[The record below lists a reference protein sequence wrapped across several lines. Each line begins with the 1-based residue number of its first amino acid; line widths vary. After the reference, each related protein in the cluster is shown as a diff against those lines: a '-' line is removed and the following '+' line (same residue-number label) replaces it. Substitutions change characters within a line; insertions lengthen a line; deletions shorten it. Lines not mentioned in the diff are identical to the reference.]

1 MHINQTLSLLFTL
14 TAAPGLLHAG
24 SMETGSIEHAAPFFA
39 ERLPLGIDGEKL
51 GVFID
56 GLDAPAAAAILVD
69 DLGVEE
75 TDIQPSTVPGWFYID
90 VSSSAFFVDRP
101 LLDCL
106 DDLLRLDRFD
116 MVSPVYL
123 AGDMGLPWMPTRD
136 VIIALDPD
144 LDRADASRLADALV
158 PGTIIDVEPG
168 GLPNTYIIQTPYSS
182 AIDVIDLVNRL
193 SGIGPVVYAQPDA
206 ITIHRHFL
214 IPNDPL
220 FPQQWALNQSN
231 NVDMNGPE
239 AWDVTI
245 GSEDVAVV
253 ILDDG
258 AQQNHPDLHQLPGS
272 TFTGSSSAGE
282 HSTPCDGHGTA
293 VSSCVSSTINN
304 NTDLVGIAPGCHTR
318 AGKIFNAIDF
328 FGFCLGFLEFQD
340 SWGVNGI
347 SWSASVGARVTNS
360 SWGGGSP
367 SAAIESAYQSTYNQ
381 GVMHFGAAGNDGSS
395 NISWP
400 ASSQWVHAISAMAS
414 NGSLASF
421 STYGSGLF
429 ASAPGASILTAD
441 RTGGDGFGSGDTVTI
456 DGTSFASPYAA
467 GVAALVFSRNNTLSP
482 ADVKTI
488 LEQNSTDYGSS
499 GYDTLYGWGMV
510 NAEDAVLAVDV
521 EPDCPGD
528 IDGSGNVGVD
538 DLLLVIN
545 QWGSCSSC
553 IADINGDGQV
563 GVDDLLFII
572 SDWGSC

>member
-1 MHINQTLSLLFTL
+1 MRIKPLISLLATL
-14 TAAPGLLHAG
+14 TMAPGMLQAG
-24 SMETGSIEHAAPFFA
+24 TMEVDAIEHAAPFFA
-39 ERLPLGIDGEKL
+39 QRLPLEVDGEKL
-51 GVFID
+51 AIFVD
-56 GLDAPAAAAILVD
+56 GLGSPAAAVILVD
-69 DLGVEE
+69 DLGVQES
-75 TDIQPSTVPGWFYID
+75 DIQPSSVPGWFYVD

-123 AGDMGLPWMPTRD
+123 AGDLRLPWIPTRD
-136 VIIALDPD
+136 VIIALDPE
-144 LDRADASRLADALV
+144 LDPGDAARMADNLV
-158 PGTIIDVEPG
+158 PGTIIDIEPG
-168 GLPNTYIIQTPYSS
+168 GLSNTFIIQTPYSS
-182 AIDVIDLVNRL
+182 AIDVVELVNRL
-193 SGIGPVVYAQPDA
+193 SGRGPIVYAQPDA
-206 ITIHRHFL
+206 ITIHRHFHV
-214 IPNDPL
+214 PNDPL

-231 NVDMNGPE
+231 DVDMNGPE

-245 GSEDVAVV
+245 GSEDVVVV

-272 TFTGSSSAGE
+272 TFTGSSSGGE

-293 VSSCVSSTINN
+293 VSSCVASTIDN

-318 AGKIFNAIDF
+318 GAKIFNAIDF
-328 FGFCLGFLEFQD
+328 FGFCLGFLEFQE

-347 SWSASVGARVTNS
+347 GWSASVGARVTNS

-381 GVMHFGAAGNDGSS
+381 GVMHFGAAGNDGSAS
-395 NISWP
+395 ISWP
-400 ASSQWVHAISAMAS
+400 ASSQWLHAISAMSS

-429 ASAPGASILTAD
+429 AAAPGASILTAD
-441 RTGGDGFGSGDTVTI
+441 RTGGDGFGSGDTVTL

-467 GVAALVFSRNNTLSP
+467 GVAALVFSRDNSLSP
-482 ADVKTI
+482 ADVQAI
-488 LEQNSTDYGSS
+488 LEQHSTDYGSP

-521 EPDCPGD
+521 EPDCPAD
-528 IDGSGNVGVD
+528 IDGSGHVGVD

-545 QWGSCSSC
+545 QWGACTGC
-553 IADINGDGQV
+553 VADINGDGQV
-563 GVDDLLFII
+563 GVDDLLLII

>member
-1 MHINQTLSLLFTL
+1 MRITPSVPLLLTL
-14 TAAPGLLHAG
+14 TMAPGLLQAG
-24 SMETGSIEHAAPFFA
+24 SMEIDSIEHAAPFFA
-39 ERLPLGIDGEKL
+39 DRLPLDVDGEKL

-56 GLDAPAAAAILVD
+56 GLHSPAGAAILVD
-69 DLGVEE
+69 DLGIHES
-75 TDIQPSTVPGWFYID
+75 DILPSSVPGWFYVD
-90 VSSSAFFVDRP
+90 VSTSAFFIDRP
-101 LLDCL
+101 LLDCV

-123 AGDMGLPWMPTRD
+123 AGDLGLPWMPTRD
-136 VIIALDPD
+136 VIIALDPE
-144 LDRADASRLADALV
+144 LDPGEAARLADTLV
-158 PGTIIDVEPG
+158 PGTIIDVELG
-168 GLPNTYIIQTPYSS
+168 GLANTFIIQTPYSS

-206 ITIHRHFL
+206 ITMHRHFHV
-214 IPNDPL
+214 PNDPL

-231 NVDMNGPE
+231 GVDMNGPE

-245 GSEDVAVV
+245 GSDDVVVV

-272 TFTGSSSAGE
+272 TFTGSSNAGE

-293 VSSCVSSTINN
+293 VSSCVASTIDN

-347 SWSASVGARVTNS
+347 NWSASVGARVTNS

-367 SAAIESAYQSTYNQ
+367 SAAIEAAFQSTYSQ
-381 GVMHFGAAGNDGSS
+381 GVMHFGAAGNDGSTT
-395 NISWP
+395 ISWP
-400 ASSQWVHAISAMAS
+400 ASSPWVHAISAMQS
-414 NGSLASF
+414 SGTLASF
-421 STYGSGLF
+421 STHGNGLF
-429 ASAPGASILTAD
+429 AAAPGASILTAD
-441 RTGGDGFGSGDTVTI
+441 RTGGDGFGSGNTVTL

-467 GVAALVFSRNNTLSP
+467 GVAALVFSQDNTLSP
-482 ADVKTI
+482 ADVQAI
-488 LEQNSTDYGSS
+488 LEQHSTDYGSP
-499 GYDTLYGWGMV
+499 GYDTFYGWGMV

-528 IDGSGNVGVD
+528 IDGSGQVGVD

-545 QWGSCSSC
+545 QWGACNGC
-553 IADINGDGQV
+553 EADINGDGQV
-563 GVDDLLFII
+563 GVDDLLQII
-572 SDWGSC
+572 SDWGAC